1 MKFLT
6 ASILISIISLSSFS
20 AEWELEKNKDGIK
33 VYTRDVS
40 GSDIKEYKAYATVHS
55 DRITIARVLT
65 RVGDFQNW
73 MPNVETSRMVKQ
85 LSSTSLVCHYTVD
98 MPWPIDNRDVV
109 LNLSLETDN
118 DKGISIVH
126 LEENLSDYAEV
137 PGYIRMKRARGY
149 WKLTSNG
156 DYTDVIY
163 QFHADPGGS
172 LPTSVI
178 NMFIVDG
185 PYDAIQ
191 ALRGKV
197 E

>member
-6 ASILISIISLSSFS
+6 TSILISIISLTSFS

-40 GSDIKEYKAYATVHS
+40 GSDIKEYKAYATIKA
-55 DRITIARVLT
+55 DRLAIARVLT
-65 RVGDFQNW
+65 RVGDYQNW
-73 MPNVETSRMVKQ
+73 MPNVEKSRMIKQ
-85 LSSTSLVCHYTVD
+85 VNSTSLIVHYTVD
-98 MPWPIDNRDVV
+98 MPWPIDNRDIV
-109 LNLSLETDN
+109 LDLSLTTDNENGVSIVKMKANLSAY
-118 DKGISIVH
+118 
-126 LEENLSDYAEV
+126 EEI
-137 PGYIRMKRARGY
+137 PGYIRMKKASGY

-156 DYTDVIY
+156 DYTDIVY
-163 QFHADPGGS
+163 QFHAEPGGS

-191 ALRGKV
+191 ALQGKV